1 MKQHYLTL
9 NLLSQELQAE
19 PESPAE
25 GELAAAETSKTLAE
39 DVAVDRV
46 LTEATTIA
54 DTADASAD
62 VLEAAAEED
71 KPGADEATVE
81 VAEKALEHFHQR
93 AFLGPR
99 KASTYSTSTPKA
111 RRETALK
118 LGAEMRQVSKT
129 VRGRIRKFSMGQ
141 EGFISNVKWKFSD
154 LFASKESVL
163 SKLHVYSDAFDRSGA
178 RTEPILE
185 ASWAKDL
192 NIDGS
197 GKITTEGVIKVASKI
212 IKDLDEKTLIEAI
225 KNAASMVDN
234 VSKMNASWNPTDEM
248 QQKLQKS
255 VMEMSEI
262 NMRIL
267 ADASAMRRANVRVMA
282 EPVDPGKKDE
292 LVKLVTELLETK
304 QLDQAIAELDASLEL
319 YYSTGGGVTDE
330 ESHRNTRED
339 LIISDAVAITNKL
352 YVLDGILLSFAHAV
366 TGYIQASI
374 NADSH

>member
-1 MKQHYLTL
+1 MNKHYLTL
-9 NLLSQELQAE
+9 NLLSQELQQPE
-19 PESPAE
+19 ESPAID
-25 GELAAAETSKTLAE
+25 ELEAAETGKSLAE

-62 VLEAAAEED
+62 VLEASAEEGM
-71 KPGADEATVE
+71 PGADDTTVE
-81 VAEKALEHFHQR
+81 VAQQALEHFHRR
-93 AFLGPR
+93 AVLGPR
-99 KASTYSTSTPKA
+99 KAGTYSTTTPKD

-129 VRGRIRKFSMGQ
+129 VRSRIRNFGMAQ
-141 EGFISNVKWKFSD
+141 EGFIANVKWKFSD
-154 LFASKESVL
+154 IFASKESVL
-163 SKLHVYSDAFDRSGA
+163 NKLNVYSDAFDRSGPQ
-178 RTEPILE
+178 TEPIMD
-185 ASWAKDL
+185 AAWAKDL

-212 IKDLDEKTLIEAI
+212 LKDLDEKTLIEAI

-248 QQKLQKS
+248 QRKLQKS
-255 VMEMSEI
+255 VVEMSEI
-262 NMRIL
+262 NMRLL
-267 ADASAMRRANVRVMA
+267 ADASAMRRADVRVTA

-292 LVKLVTELLETK
+292 LVKLVSELLETK

-319 YYSTGGGVTDE
+319 YYSAGGAVTDE
-330 ESHRNTRED
+330 NQRSSRED

-366 TGYIQASI
+366 TGYIQAST
-374 NADSH
+374 NSDSH

>member
-19 PESPAE
+19 PETPAE

-99 KASTYSTSTPKA
+99 KASTYNTSTPKD

-118 LGAEMRQVSKT
+118 LGAEMRQVSKA
-129 VRGRIRKFSMGQ
+129 VRGRIRKFSLGQ
-141 EGFISNVKWKFSD
+141 EGFISNVKWRFSD

-185 ASWAKDL
+185 AAWAKDL

-292 LVKLVTELLETK
+292 LVKLVSELLETK

-319 YYSTGGGVTDE
+319 YYSTSGGVTDE

-366 TGYIQASI
+366 TGYIQAST